1 LSLQVTKIKGIS
13 IRLHFTLIIVFFL
26 IAWTLAARLMP
37 EIYPGL
43 TREEYWI
50 IGILGAGV
58 LFISVLL
65 HELAHSIVALKYG
78 LKVRQIIL
86 FIFGGVSDIEE
97 QGESSKDFRKE
108 FKIAVVGPITSFVIA
123 GILALAWWI
132 LLLSS
137 SSAQTGFT
145 TTDAIKSIA
154 EAVLGY
160 GALTNTLLGGFNLI
174 PAFPLDGGRIL
185 RSALMRW
192 KRDYDQSTKIAVR
205 IGIAISYGF
214 MAFGFITMFSVSF
227 VSGMWIMFMGW
238 FLNSGAQSYLSQ
250 HELSTTL
257 SGVRLRD
264 IMHTRF
270 ISVKPDITVNDL
282 LNNYFNVYRKSEFP
296 VVDEKHGSNLL
307 GAVTA
312 KQAIN
317 VVPEHNRDR
326 IRVEEIMI
334 PKNKLIVMKSN
345 RTADEALRRIFRENK
360 SRVFVYDDEEEED
373 HIEKRGGGLIGEKE
387 EEKLEVKEQERQR
400 QKLVGLISKT
410 DLLNIARE
418 REDYE
423 KEIKKVSSSN
433 IEERRTSF
441 SSSFLLSTHKFNI
454 VSRQRLLFLVFG
466 MILFIIAYSV
476 GAILVKINSSEAEI
490 MKKHFQE
497 QIKGINQYKIFINN
511 FRVALGMFV
520 PGFGIALGIFSAFST
535 GLVFNAISHTSPIIP
550 HISPLIVLLTPFG
563 ILEIIAY
570 GIAISRSGIISY
582 QLIKDTNKRKSWQK
596 YVIPTIIE
604 IVVVLVIL
612 LIGAIIEWQM
622 AQQFG
627 IVGKYSS
634 RSNIDIRGF

>member
-1 LSLQVTKIKGIS
+1 
-13 IRLHFTLIIVFFL
+13 
-26 IAWTLAARLMP
+26 
-37 EIYPGL
+37 
-43 TREEYWI
+43 
-50 IGILGAGV
+50 

-132 LLLSS
+132 LLLLS

-154 EAVLGY
+154 EAVLRY

-185 RSALMRW
+185 RSVLVRW

-214 MAFGFITMFSVSF
+214 IAFGFITMFSVSF
-227 VSGMWIMFMGW
+227 VSGMWIIFIGW

-264 IMHTRF
+264 IMNIRF

-326 IRVEEIMI
+326 ITVEEIMI

-360 SRVFVYDDEEEED
+360 SRVFVYDDDEEEED
-373 HIEKRGGGLIGEKE
+373 HIEKSGGGVIRDKE
-387 EEKLEVKEQERQR
+387 EEKLEV
-400 QKLVGLISKT
+400 KLVGLISKT

-490 MKKHFQE
+490 MKRDFQE

-604 IVVVLVIL
+604 IVVVLIIL

-627 IVGKYSS
+627 IVGNYSS
-634 RSNIDIRGF
+634 RSNIGINRF

>member
-1 LSLQVTKIKGIS
+1 LSLQVTKIKGIP

-132 LLLSS
+132 LLILS

-145 TTDAIKSIA
+145 TTDAIKSIV
-154 EAVLGY
+154 EAVLRY
-160 GALTNTLLGGFNLI
+160 GALTNTLLGVFNLI

-185 RSALMRW
+185 RSALVRW
-192 KRDYDQSTKIAVR
+192 KKNYDQSTKIAVR

-214 MAFGFITMFSVSF
+214 IAFGFITMFSVSF
-227 VSGMWIMFMGW
+227 VSGMWIMFIGW

-264 IMHTRF
+264 IMNTRF

-317 VVPEHNRDR
+317 VVPEHDRDR

-334 PKNKLIVMKSN
+334 PKSKLIVMKSN

-418 REDYE
+418 REEYE
-423 KEIKKVSSSN
+423 KEVKRVSSSN

-454 VSRQRLLFLVFG
+454 VSRQRLLFLIFG

-476 GAILVKINSSEAEI
+476 GAILVKINSTEAEI

-497 QIKGINQYKIFINN
+497 QIKGINQYKIFVNN
-511 FRVALGMFV
+511 FRVALGMFI

-550 HISPLIVLLTPFG
+550 HISPLIVFLTPFG

-627 IVGKYSS
+627 ILGKYNS

>member
-1 LSLQVTKIKGIS
+1 
-13 IRLHFTLIIVFFL
+13 
-26 IAWTLAARLMP
+26 MP

-132 LLLSS
+132 LLLFSS

-185 RSALMRW
+185 RSALVRW

-214 MAFGFITMFSVSF
+214 IAFGFITMFSVSF
-227 VSGMWIMFMGW
+227 VSGMWIMFIGW

-264 IMHTRF
+264 IMNTRF

-282 LNNYFNVYRKSEFP
+282 LNNYFNAYRKSEFP
-296 VVDEKHGSNLL
+296 VVDEKHRSNLL

-317 VVPEHNRDR
+317 VVPEHDRDR

-334 PKNKLIVMKSN
+334 PKSELIVMKSN

-418 REDYE
+418 REEYE
-423 KEIKKVSSSN
+423 KEVKRVSSSN

-454 VSRQRLLFLVFG
+454 VSRQRLLFLIFG

-476 GAILVKINSSEAEI
+476 GAILVKINSTEAEI

-497 QIKGINQYKIFINN
+497 QIKGINQYKIFVNN
-511 FRVALGMFV
+511 FRVALGMFI

-550 HISPLIVLLTPFG
+550 HISPLIVFLTPFG

-627 IVGKYSS
+627 ILGKYSS

>member
-1 LSLQVTKIKGIS
+1 
-13 IRLHFTLIIVFFL
+13 
-26 IAWTLAARLMP
+26 
-37 EIYPGL
+37 
-43 TREEYWI
+43 
-50 IGILGAGV
+50 
-58 LFISVLL
+58 
-65 HELAHSIVALKYG
+65 
-78 LKVRQIIL
+78 
-86 FIFGGVSDIEE
+86 
-97 QGESSKDFRKE
+97 
-108 FKIAVVGPITSFVIA
+108 
-123 GILALAWWI
+123 
-132 LLLSS
+132 
-137 SSAQTGFT
+137 
-145 TTDAIKSIA
+145 
-154 EAVLGY
+154 
-160 GALTNTLLGGFNLI
+160 
-174 PAFPLDGGRIL
+174 
-185 RSALMRW
+185 
-192 KRDYDQSTKIAVR
+192 
-205 IGIAISYGF
+205 

-227 VSGMWIMFMGW
+227 VSGMWIMFIGW

-264 IMHTRF
+264 IMNTRF

-282 LNNYFNVYRKSEFP
+282 LNNYFNAYRKSEFP

-550 HISPLIVLLTPFG
+550 HISPLIFFLTPFG

-627 IVGKYSS
+627 ILGKYSS